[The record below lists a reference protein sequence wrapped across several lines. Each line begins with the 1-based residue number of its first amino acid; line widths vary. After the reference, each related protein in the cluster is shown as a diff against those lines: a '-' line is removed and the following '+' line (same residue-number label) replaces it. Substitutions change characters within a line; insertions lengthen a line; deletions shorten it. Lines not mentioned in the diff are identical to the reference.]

1 MNDDA
6 PIRLLIVD
14 DHPIV
19 REGLRAA
26 FDGESGFTV
35 VGEAAD
41 GAEAIARTAALHPD
55 VVLMDL
61 RMPGT
66 DGVTAIRRL
75 LQDDPK
81 LPILV
86 LTTFDTDADLLPA
99 IEAGAVG
106 YLLKDAPTMEL
117 LDAVRAAG
125 QGKTVLSPAIVTRL
139 MGQVRKP
146 APGALSPR
154 ELQVLKL
161 VADGASNR
169 EAARALFIS
178 EASIKT
184 HLVHIFNKLGVRDRA
199 GAVGKAYRHNLFD

>member
-1 MNDDA
+1 MTA
-6 PIRLLIVD
+6 AGPIRLLIVD

-26 FDGESGFTV
+26 FSKKPDFTV
-35 VGEAAD
+35 VGEAGD
-41 GAEAIARTAALHPD
+41 GEEAIARIATLRPD

-61 RMPGT
+61 RMPKM

-75 LQDDPK
+75 LQGNRR

-86 LTTFDTDADLLPA
+86 LTTFDSDADVLPA
-99 IEAGAVG
+99 VEAGAVG
-106 YLLKDAPTMEL
+106 YLLKDAPTAEL
-117 LDAVRAAG
+117 LDAVRAAAE
-125 QGKTVLSPAIVTRL
+125 GKSVLSPSLVSRL
-139 MGQVRKP
+139 MKQIRRPV
-146 APGALSPR
+146 PGPLSRR
-154 ELQVLKL
+154 ELEVLKL

-169 EAARALFIS
+169 EAASRLFIS

-199 GAVGKAYRHNLFD
+199 GAVGEAYRRDLFD